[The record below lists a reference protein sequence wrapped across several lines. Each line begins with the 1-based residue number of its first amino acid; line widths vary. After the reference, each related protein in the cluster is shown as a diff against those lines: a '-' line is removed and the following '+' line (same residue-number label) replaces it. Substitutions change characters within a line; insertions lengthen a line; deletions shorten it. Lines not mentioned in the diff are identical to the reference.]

1 MEGNP
6 TGCRG
11 LADDLGRKWKLKAN
25 IPIVCVPGCP
35 VQLDNLLE
43 TFLYLL
49 HMATGKAPMIPFAE
63 ALWATWLFGQTVH
76 EGCDRGGYYEQA
88 EFAVEYGAIRSFVQL
103 GCRGRLSNATW
114 GNAVGGQ
121 GLVVA
126 RMPEGFASA
135 ARCPTFRINL
145 CLS

>member
-76 EGCDRGGYYEQA
+76 EGCDRA
-88 EFAVEYGAIRSFVQL
+88 AISEHRHHLHQIRPV
-103 GCRGRLSNATW
+103 R
-114 GNAVGGQ
+114 
-121 GLVVA
+121 
-126 RMPEGFASA
+126 
-135 ARCPTFRINL
+135 
-145 CLS
+145 